1 MIGITALVPP
11 EVLYASGKR
20 PLDLNN
26 LVPGSKVN
34 PREKLCA
41 WTAIW
46 RELAIGGEVDLEGLV
61 VVAGGDCHNAIVD
74 GERVELSGL
83 PTHYFLYPFDGSPK
97 LLKAQLMSL
106 VEFLGGIRDLSKFG
120 TVKTLKKRALALDR
134 RRVSGEVA
142 ASEGFLLQV
151 STSDMLGGLDTYEE
165 RLAEMEAG
173 ERDLVE
179 FEHRIALLGVP
190 PIYPDLHTFLQSLGL
205 HVVYDEMP
213 YEFIRLTGSD
223 LGEVAR
229 NYAGYTFAGKIQRR
243 LDFIE
248 KELKRRRVDAVIHFQ
263 QFSCHHRLED
273 PILRER
279 LNRGLGYPYLS
290 IEGDMPSKVP
300 EQVKLRLE
308 AFAERLGD

>member
-11 EVLYASGKR
+11 EVLYASGKS

-26 LVPGSKVN
+26 LVPESRIN

-46 RELAIGGEVDLEGLV
+46 RELVIRGGLDLEGLV

-74 GERVELSGL
+74 GERVELSGI
-83 PTHYFLYPFDGSPK
+83 PTHYFLYPFDGSPQ
-97 LLKAQLMSL
+97 LLEAQLEDL
-106 VEFLGGIRDLSKFG
+106 VEFLGGIKDRRTFD
-120 TVKTLKKRALALDR
+120 TVRALKKRALALDR
-134 RRVSGEVA
+134 RRVRGEAA
-142 ASEGFLLQV
+142 ASDGFLLQV
-151 STSDMLGGLDTYEE
+151 STSDMLGGLEAYEE

-173 ERDLVE
+173 DGAVE
-179 FEHRIALLGVP
+179 FKHRIALLGIP
-190 PIYPDLHTFLQSLGL
+190 PIYPDLHAFLQSLGL

-243 LDFIE
+243 LGFIE

-263 QFSCHHRLED
+263 QFACHHRLED
-273 PILRER
+273 PIMRER
-279 LNRGLGYPYLS
+279 LNRGLGYPYLG
-290 IEGDMPSKVP
+290 IEGDMPSKLP

>member
-26 LVPGSKVN
+26 LVPESKIN

-46 RELAIGGEVDLEGLV
+46 RELVIHGGLDLEGLV

-74 GERVELSGL
+74 GEKVELSGL
-83 PTHYFLYPFDGSPK
+83 PTCYFLYPFDGSPQ
-97 LLKAQLMSL
+97 LLEAQLEDL
-106 VEFLGGIRDLSKFG
+106 VEFLGGIKERSRFEI
-120 TVKTLKKRALALDR
+120 VRALKKRALALDK
-134 RRVSGEVA
+134 RRVRGEVA
-142 ASEGFLLQV
+142 ASDGFLLQV
-151 STSDMLGGLDTYEE
+151 STSDMLGSLEAYEE
-165 RLAEMEAG
+165 RLGRMEASD
-173 ERDLVE
+173 ETVE
-179 FEHRIALLGVP
+179 FKHRIALLGVP
-190 PIYPDLHTFLQSLGL
+190 PIYPDLHAFLQSLGL

-213 YEFIRLTGSD
+213 YEFIRLTGSS
-223 LGEVAR
+223 LSGISR
-229 NYAGYTFAGKIQRR
+229 SYAGYTFAGKIQRR
-243 LDFIE
+243 LGFIE

-263 QFSCHHRLED
+263 QFACHHRLED
-273 PILRER
+273 PIMRER
-279 LNRGLGYPYLS
+279 LNRGLGYPYLG
-290 IEGDMPSKVP
+290 IEGDMPSKLP